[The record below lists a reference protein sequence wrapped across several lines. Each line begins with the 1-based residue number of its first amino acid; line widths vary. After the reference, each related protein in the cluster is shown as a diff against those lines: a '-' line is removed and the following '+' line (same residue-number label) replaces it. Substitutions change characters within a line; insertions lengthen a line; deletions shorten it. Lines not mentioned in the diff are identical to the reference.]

1 LWPVANILVP
11 GESSRALT
19 RGQLIGGIQI
29 VPPKGN
35 EMAKVFVARV
45 IDRAGAPP
53 VTSGTLPEGP
63 KVQGA
68 HDRSRG
74 REHPIWIV
82 LEGLLLIHGGRFA
95 GSVGEVLVDPHV
107 AKRWNWVI

>member
-1 LWPVANILVP
+1 VEH
-11 GESSRALT
+11 GT
-19 RGQLIGGIQI
+19 
-29 VPPKGN
+29 
-35 EMAKVFVARV
+35 
-45 IDRAGAPP
+45 GAPP
-53 VTSGTLPEGP
+53 TVTSGTLPGGP

-68 HDRSRG
+68 MTAAGDASIQ
-74 REHPIWIV
+74 IWIV